1 MKKRLDHYLKGYKT
15 GNPSDAEKLGTSLA
29 KELQERCKV
38 EYKESGLQE
47 DNKKNREK
55 SGWWELV
62 LEMWGFLQ

>member
-1 MKKRLDHYLKGYKT
+1 MQKT
-15 GNPSDAEKLGTSLA
+15 GNFFFA

-55 SGWWELV
+55 SGWWEPV